1 MSRFIPNLAA
11 LPILLMALAAVPLA
25 SVPAQAAI
33 VPVEEA
39 LSEMSMGQD
48 NAPVTMIEYSSLGC
62 PHCAAFHRDTLPRI
76 KKEYIDTGKVRL
88 VYRDFPLGTP
98 ALAAAMIAR
107 CAGRDK
113 FFGFIE
119 IIFRSQDQWSGSR
132 QPLAELARVAKLGGM
147 SETDVEECLKLQEL
161 LDGIRRNAAS
171 AQETYKVNS
180 TPTFIIGK
188 EIISGAMPYE
198 TFKKVF
204 DKALSK

>member
-1 MSRFIPNLAA
+1 
-11 LPILLMALAAVPLA
+11 MALAAGPLA
-25 SVPAQAAI
+25 SVPAKAAI
-33 VPVEEA
+33 VPVEEP
-39 LSEMSMGQD
+39 LSEMSMGPA
-48 NAPVTMIEYSSLGC
+48 NAPVTMIEYSSLGVGPSESHRGD
-62 PHCAAFHRDTLPRI
+62 PHCAAFHRDTLPKI

-98 ALAAAMIAR
+98 ALAASMIAR

-119 IIFRSQDQWSGSR
+119 IIYRSQDQWSRSR
-132 QPLAELARVAKLGGM
+132 QPLAELARVARFGGM

-161 LDGIRRNAAS
+161 LIGIRRIAAA

-188 EIISGAMPYE
+188 ETISGTMPYE
-198 TFKKVF
+198 NFKKVF
-204 DKALSK
+204 DRALSK